1 MKIRIEYCGIWNYEP
16 KASSLEEEIKNVY
29 SDAQIICERS
39 DGGVFEIELNGELIF
54 SKFKLSRF
62 PDDGE
67 ILEKI
72 KSKL

>member
-1 MKIRIEYCGIWNYEP
+1 MNIIIEYCGIWNYEP

-29 SDAQIICERS
+29 NNAQITLQRS
-39 DGGVFEIELNGELIF
+39 NGGVFEVTVDDKLIF

-67 ILEKI
+67 ILK
-72 KSKL
+72 KMK